1 MGVGGEEV
9 EVAMGQ
15 ATVPG
20 ESRVYVSIY
29 GFWRWGTSAIFDM
42 QIFNLDVGSY
52 LQQASA
58 KALSMA

>member
-52 LQQASA
+52 LQ
-58 KALSMA
+58 